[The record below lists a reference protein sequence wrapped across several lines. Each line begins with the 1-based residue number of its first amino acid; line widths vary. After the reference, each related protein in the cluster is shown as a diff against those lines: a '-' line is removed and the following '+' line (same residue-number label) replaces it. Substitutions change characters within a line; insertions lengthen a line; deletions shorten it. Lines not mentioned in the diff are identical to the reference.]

1 MKKTISL
8 FAILTASVLL
18 NSCWIAPVYQD
29 YITVGKS
36 CYFKDYETMK
46 AVTIPKINKS
56 FTEWHWSDEEFDKKL
71 EKYKDNIKQND
82 EDIAYMQEHTEY
94 IWAVRND
101 SSSNKVVLK
110 DGKTQISSE
119 YYWITSGAGESAVFY
134 KN

>member
-8 FAILTASVLL
+8 FAILTAALFL

-56 FTEWHWSDEEFDKKL
+56 FSEWHWSTEEFDKKIN
-71 EKYKDNIKQND
+71 KYKDNIAVNND
-82 EDIAYMQEHTEY
+82 DLKYMQTYTEY
-94 IWAVRND
+94 TWAVRND
-101 SSSNKVVLK
+101 NSNSNVVLN
-110 DGKTQISSE
+110 DGKTKISSE
-119 YYWITSGAGESAVFY
+119 YYWITSADGESVVFY

>member
-8 FAILTASVLL
+8 FAILTAALCL

-29 YITVGKS
+29 YVTVGKS

-56 FTEWHWSDEEFDKKL
+56 FTEWHWSTEEFDKKL
-71 EKYKDNIKQND
+71 EKYKDNIEPND
-82 EDIAYMQEHTEY
+82 EDLTYLQTNDFV
-94 IWAVRND
+94 WCVRND
-101 SSSNKVVLK
+101 TSSSKVVLK
-110 DGKTQISSE
+110 DGKTKISSE
-119 YYWITSGAGESAVFY
+119 YYWITNKDGESVVFY